1 MKMKRPASS
10 AASPQSR
17 RYFSSARRHQR
28 SDHTFSV
35 GYTAAAERF
44 TRCRVRIPRMTVA
57 GFLRL
62 DFVTFMFWEPLF
74 IAGARD
80 RRLKRTSRLHANVT
94 DIRRKRGNR
103 FEPEPPLESI
113 LKAVCDPD
121 GCGAERLEDWTAFT
135 PTPSAPS
142 DSAAC
147 YISYTSVV
155 PFGSV

>member
-17 RYFSSARRHQR
+17 RYFSSVRRHQR
-28 SDHTFSV
+28 SDHPFSV
-35 GYTAAAERF
+35 GYTAAAAEHF

-62 DFVTFMFWEPLF
+62 HFVTFMFWEPLF

-94 DIRRKRGNR
+94 DIRRKRGIQ

-121 GCGAERLEDWTAFT
+121 GCGTERLEDWTAFT

-147 YISYTSVV
+147 YISYTVQVSY
-155 PFGSV
+155 P